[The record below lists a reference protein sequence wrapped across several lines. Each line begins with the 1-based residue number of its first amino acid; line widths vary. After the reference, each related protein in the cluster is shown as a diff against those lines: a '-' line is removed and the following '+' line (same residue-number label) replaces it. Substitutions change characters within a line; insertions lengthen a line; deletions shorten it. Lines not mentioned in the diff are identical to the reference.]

1 MRLNVVLLENVRNYG
16 GTGEIVSVRG
26 GYGRYLVDI
35 GRALFATAKN
45 IVNVA
50 ENLAEIKRKLEEKTG
65 KFRNIAD
72 KITELGGLLIGKNSN
87 DIGRLYG
94 SVSTADIVKLL
105 EEHDVKIQA
114 NHIRKPSIDAV
125 GEYTIVVQFDGG
137 VESQFQLKVE
147 RYVDEATAAMEAAIK
162 KDESDE
168 DSEVEAMLAEDERK
182 ERTAKPKRSSN
193 K

>member
-16 GTGEIVSVRG
+16 STGEIVSVRG

-35 GRALFATAKN
+35 GRAFFATAKN
-45 IVNVA
+45 ITNVA
-50 ENLAEIKRKLEEKTG
+50 ENLAEIKKKLEEKTG
-65 KFRNIAD
+65 KFRSIAD
-72 KITELGGLLIGKNSN
+72 KITELPVVLIGKNSN

-94 SVSTADIVKLL
+94 SVSTSDIVKLL
-105 EEHDVKIQA
+105 EEHDIKVQP
-114 NHIRKPSIDAV
+114 NHIRKPSIDSV
-125 GEYTIVVQFDGG
+125 GEYIIVVQFDGG
-137 VESQFQLKVE
+137 VEAQFQLKVD

-182 ERTAKPKRSSN
+182 EMTSKRKRTTK
-193 K
+193 